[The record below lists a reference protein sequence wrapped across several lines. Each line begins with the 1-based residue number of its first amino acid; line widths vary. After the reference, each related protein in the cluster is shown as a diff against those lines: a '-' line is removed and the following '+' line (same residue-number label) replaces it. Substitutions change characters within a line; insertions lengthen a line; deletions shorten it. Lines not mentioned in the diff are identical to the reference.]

1 MQPNRYAD
9 AAAVRAEHAERGRV
23 LCVAPPHRTTSVLVG
38 ALRSNGF
45 EPQLLRESWSVGAAA
60 RAGGA
65 RAVVLDVEMSGLRPV
80 EVLADLHRESPR
92 TPVIALTSAEARD
105 RTVATLRASH
115 DDYLVTPFPMEELLA
130 RLRLRLGDDRP
141 TAQLYL
147 RRGEIM
153 VDTALEQV
161 FVENK
166 PVSLSRTEYA
176 VVDALIRHPRGQAMS
191 QDELVTRVWGGP
203 PTSNIVEV
211 YIGYLRRKLG
221 AERIRTIRGRGYV
234 LEG

>member
-1 MQPNRYAD
+1 MQRDRYAD
-9 AAAVRAEHAERGRV
+9 AERGRV
-23 LCVAPPHRTTSVLVG
+23 LCVAPPLRTTSVLVG
-38 ALRSNGF
+38 TLRTHGF
-45 EPQLLRESWSVGAAA
+45 EPQLLRDSWSVGATA
-60 RAGGA
+60 RASGA
-65 RAVVLDVEMSGLRPV
+65 RAVVLDVEMPGMRPA
-80 EVLADLHRESPR
+80 EVLADLHRDSPR
-92 TPVIALTSAEARD
+92 TPIIALTTPEGRD
-105 RTVATLRASH
+105 RTVSTLRASH

-141 TAQLYL
+141 TAQLFL

-153 VDTALEQV
+153 VDTAQEQV
-161 FVENK
+161 FVEGK
-166 PVSLSRTEYA
+166 PVNLSRTEFA
-176 VVDALIRHPRGQAMS
+176 LVDALMRHPRGQAVS
-191 QDELVTRVWGGP
+191 QEELVTRVWGGP

>member
-9 AAAVRAEHAERGRV
+9 LAAGRADHAERGRV

-60 RAGGA
+60 RA
-65 RAVVLDVEMSGLRPV
+65 VVLDVEMSGLRPV

-105 RTVATLRASH
+105 RTVSTLRASH

-147 RRGEIM
+147 RRGEVM

-221 AERIRTIRGRGYV
+221 AERIRTVRGRGYV

>member
-9 AAAVRAEHAERGRV
+9 AAAGRAEHAERGRV

-80 EVLADLHRESPR
+80 EVLADLHREGPR
-92 TPVIALTSAEARD
+92 TPLPARPAAGARA
-105 RTVATLRASH
+105 RTGAARRASH

-130 RLRLRLGDDRP
+130 RLRLRL
-141 TAQLYL
+141 
-147 RRGEIM
+147 
-153 VDTALEQV
+153 
-161 FVENK
+161 
-166 PVSLSRTEYA
+166 
-176 VVDALIRHPRGQAMS
+176 
-191 QDELVTRVWGGP
+191 
-203 PTSNIVEV
+203 
-211 YIGYLRRKLG
+211 
-221 AERIRTIRGRGYV
+221 
-234 LEG
+234 

>member
-1 MQPNRYAD
+1 MQRNRYAD
-9 AAAVRAEHAERGRV
+9 AERGRV
-23 LCVAPPHRTTSVLVG
+23 LCIAPAHRTTNVLVG
-38 ALRSNGF
+38 TLRTHGF
-45 EPQLLRESWSVGAAA
+45 DPQLLRGGWSVGAAA

-65 RAVVLDVEMSGLRPV
+65 RAVVLDVDMPGMRPP
-80 EVLADLHRESPR
+80 EILADLHRDSPR
-92 TPVIALTSAEARD
+92 TPVIALTTPEARD
-105 RTVATLRASH
+105 RTVATLRATH

-141 TAQLYL
+141 TAALFL
-147 RRGEIM
+147 RRGE
-153 VDTALEQV
+153 VLLDTTAEQV
-161 FVENK
+161 FVEGAV
-166 PVSLSRTEYA
+166 VSLSRTEFA
-176 VVDALIRHPRGQAMS
+176 MVDALIRHPHGQAMS
-191 QDELVTRVWGGP
+191 QEELVSRVWGGP

>member
-1 MQPNRYAD
+1 MQRNRYAD
-9 AAAVRAEHAERGRV
+9 AERGRV
-23 LCVAPPHRTTSVLVG
+23 LCVAPPQRTTSVLVG
-38 ALRSNGF
+38 TLRTHGF
-45 EPQLLRESWSVGAAA
+45 EPQLMRDSWSLGATA
-60 RAGGA
+60 RASGA
-65 RAVVLDVEMSGLRPV
+65 RAVVLDVEMPGMRPA
-80 EVLADLHRESPR
+80 EVLADLHRDSPS
-92 TPVIALTSAEARD
+92 TPIIALTTPEGRD
-105 RTVATLRASH
+105 RTVSTLRASH

-141 TAQLYL
+141 TAQLFL

-153 VDTALEQV
+153 VDTAQEQV
-161 FVENK
+161 FVEGQ
-166 PVSLSRTEYA
+166 PVNLSRTEFA
-176 VVDALIRHPRGQAMS
+176 LVDALIRHPRGQAVS
-191 QDELVTRVWGGP
+191 QEELVIRVWGGP

>member
-1 MQPNRYAD
+1 MQQNRYAD
-9 AAAVRAEHAERGRV
+9 TAAGRAEHAERGRV
-23 LCVAPPHRTTSVLVG
+23 LCVAPPQRTTSLLVG
-38 ALRSNGF
+38 TLRSHGF
-45 EPQLLRESWSVGAAA
+45 DPQLLRENWSVGATA
-60 RAGGA
+60 RASGA
-65 RAVVLDVEMSGLRPV
+65 RAVLLDVEMPGMRPA
-80 EVLADLHRESPR
+80 EVLADLHRDSPR
-92 TPVIALTSAEARD
+92 TPIIALTTPEARD
-105 RTVATLRASH
+105 RTVSTLRATQ

-141 TAQLYL
+141 TQVVFL
-147 RRGEIM
+147 RRGEVM

-166 PVSLSRTEYA
+166 AVSLSRTEFA

-191 QDELVTRVWGGP
+191 QEELVTRVWGGP